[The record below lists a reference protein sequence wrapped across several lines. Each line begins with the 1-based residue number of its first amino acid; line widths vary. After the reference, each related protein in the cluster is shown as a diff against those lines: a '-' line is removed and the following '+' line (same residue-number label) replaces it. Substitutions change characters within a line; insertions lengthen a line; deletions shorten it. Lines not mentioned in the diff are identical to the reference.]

1 MYESGI
7 ASPYRKCFHHVTANL
22 VRKLRGMAEDN
33 SGNSKRP
40 DLPMSRF
47 PGERLGLPETGPK
60 SVGRVGRR
68 FGAIILDWF
77 ISALVLM
84 LITGEDYLSISSSA
98 QGQLQLL
105 GVFVALQIL
114 AIWAV
119 GGSIGH
125 RIMRLYVVNI
135 HGGSLTWW
143 RPIARSVLLALV
155 IPALVW
161 DSDQRGFHDKIA
173 GTLLLKSA

>member
-1 MYESGI
+1 
-7 ASPYRKCFHHVTANL
+7 
-22 VRKLRGMAEDN
+22 MAEDN

-84 LITGEDYLSISSSA
+84 LITGQDYLSISSSP

>member
-1 MYESGI
+1 
-7 ASPYRKCFHHVTANL
+7 
-22 VRKLRGMAEDN
+22 
-33 SGNSKRP
+33 
-40 DLPMSRF
+40 MSRY
-47 PGERLGLPETGPK
+47 PGERLGLPETGPQ
-60 SVGRVGRR
+60 SVARVGRR
-68 FGAIILDWF
+68 FVAISVDWV

-84 LITGEDYLSISSSA
+84 LMTGRDYLTISSTA
-98 QGQLQLL
+98 LGQMQLL

-114 AIWAV
+114 SIWAI
-119 GGSIGH
+119 GGSMGH
-125 RIMRLYVVNI
+125 RLLRLYVVNV

-143 RPIARSVLLALV
+143 RPIVRSILLALV